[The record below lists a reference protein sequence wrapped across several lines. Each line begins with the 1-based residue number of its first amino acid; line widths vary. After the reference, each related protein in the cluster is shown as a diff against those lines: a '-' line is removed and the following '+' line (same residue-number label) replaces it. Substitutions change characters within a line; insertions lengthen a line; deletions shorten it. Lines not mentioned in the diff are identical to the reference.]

1 MIEHEQPSLNNTDNK
16 VIDHEEFLNRIKKT
30 LYYGSPTVKC
40 TKISRP
46 LADYAADIFSESH
59 RGHSLSRLNFVTVGN
74 LTVTPCSLILAMIYL
89 DRLNVVD
96 PAYARRI
103 TPSELF
109 IVSMMVSTKFYC
121 GYDEDIY
128 LSAWA
133 ESGNMSV
140 DHMKELE
147 LEFLDAIGWR
157 VYVSN
162 HEFFEKLKSV
172 EKVLA
177 KRQGLAR
184 GWLTYTELINFLPT
198 MTLAKQILNY
208 STVIALS
215 YTASVMTIA
224 GAFFVA
230 SNINVPG
237 NLLFRGTAS
246 VHQQAQ
252 SAISSPGD
260 ASGGIGASEPSTSMQ
275 PHNCTSGCPIAASD
289 PSAEQS
295 LLLKDCECSLQ
306 MAIESVQLLNR
317 AAFFNGS
324 HSNHNKADFQYLPA
338 LQLAPIVRNYGA
350 TISWKNFRFMY
361 PLNSGKDGDDGK
373 SAEEDEDGINET
385 ETLSMGVREHGNR
398 NCTYDEFIPL
408 LAYGARPQCEL
419 AEGYGRQP
427 PASLVYESY
436 KRTFEM
442 FSSFLKFL

>member
-1 MIEHEQPSLNNTDNK
+1 
-16 VIDHEEFLNRIKKT
+16 
-30 LYYGSPTVKC
+30 
-40 TKISRP
+40 
-46 LADYAADIFSESH
+46 
-59 RGHSLSRLNFVTVGN
+59 
-74 LTVTPCSLILAMIYL
+74 
-89 DRLNVVD
+89 
-96 PAYARRI
+96 
-103 TPSELF
+103 
-109 IVSMMVSTKFYC
+109 MVSTKFYC

-162 HEFFEKLKSV
+162 HEFFEKLKAV

-237 NLLFRGTAS
+237 NLLFRGTAT
-246 VHQQAQ
+246 VQQGPQ
-252 SAISSPGD
+252 SAVSSPGD
-260 ASGGIGASEPSTSMQ
+260 ASGGIGATEPSTSMQ
-275 PHNCTSGCPIAASD
+275 QHNCTSGCRIAASD

-361 PLNSGKDGDDGK
+361 PLSSGEDGDDGK
-373 SAEEDEDGINET
+373 SAEEDEDGNET
-385 ETLSMGVREHGNR
+385 ETLSMGLREHDNR

-419 AEGYGRQP
+419 AEGYGKQP
-427 PASLVYESY
+427 AASLVYESY

>member
-1 MIEHEQPSLNNTDNK
+1 MIEPEQPSITTDNK

-30 LYYGSPTVKC
+30 LYYGSSTVRC

-133 ESGNMSV
+133 ESGNLSV
-140 DHMKELE
+140 NHMKELE

-184 GWLTYTELINFLPT
+184 GWLTYTELINFLPA

-224 GAFFVA
+224 GAFFIA
-230 SNINVPG
+230 SNVNVPG
-237 NLLFRGTAS
+237 NLLFRGTA
-246 VHQQAQ
+246 QQTQ
-252 SAISSPGD
+252 SAVSSSTTGD
-260 ASGGIGASEPSTSMQ
+260 ASGVGTGSEPSLQ
-275 PHNCTSGCPIAASD
+275 QQNCTSG
-289 PSAEQS
+289 
-295 LLLKDCECSLQ
+295 
-306 MAIESVQLLNR
+306 
-317 AAFFNGS
+317 
-324 HSNHNKADFQYLPA
+324 
-338 LQLAPIVRNYGA
+338 
-350 TISWKNFRFMY
+350 
-361 PLNSGKDGDDGK
+361 
-373 SAEEDEDGINET
+373 
-385 ETLSMGVREHGNR
+385 
-398 NCTYDEFIPL
+398 
-408 LAYGARPQCEL
+408 
-419 AEGYGRQP
+419 
-427 PASLVYESY
+427 
-436 KRTFEM
+436 
-442 FSSFLKFL
+442 

>member
-1 MIEHEQPSLNNTDNK
+1 MPAATGDTKMIEPEQPSITTDNK

-30 LYYGSPTVKC
+30 LYYGSSTVRC

-46 LADYAADIFSESH
+46 LADYAAEIFSESH

-133 ESGNMSV
+133 ESGNLSV
-140 DHMKELE
+140 NHMKELE

-224 GAFFVA
+224 GAFFIA
-230 SNINVPG
+230 SNVNVPG
-237 NLLFRGTAS
+237 NLLYRGTA
-246 VHQQAQ
+246 QQTQ
-252 SAISSPGD
+252 SAVSSTTAGD
-260 ASGGIGASEPSTSMQ
+260 ASGVGTGSEPSTHQ
-275 PHNCTSGCPIAASD
+275 QNCTSGCPISVSS

-306 MAIESVQLLNR
+306 MALEKAQAVY
-317 AAFFNGS
+317 FNGS
-324 HSNHNKADFQYLPA
+324 HSNHKADFQPLPA
-338 LQLAPIVRNYGA
+338 LHLAPIIRNYGV
-350 TISWKNFRFMY
+350 TISWKKFRFLY
-361 PLNSGKDGDDGK
+361 PLNQGEDGDGRN
-373 SAEEDEDGINET
+373 AEEDGNET
-385 ETLSMGVREHGNR
+385 ETLSIGAEHGNR

-408 LAYGARPQCEL
+408 LSYGARPQCDL
-419 AEGYGRQP
+419 SEGLGGQGQP
-427 PASLVYESY
+427 AAGLVYESY
-436 KRTFEM
+436 RRTFEM